1 MIPIKKKFIEE
12 AYREIGVSE
21 EQTKLIFADEIYE
34 DEDYYYYLLKFHREN
49 YFSGKA
55 KSCITGVSEVWEK
68 LVECGVPCVRTK
80 PTLHVIL
87 DTYNKL
93 YLKYIRQWNI
103 QQNLV
108 FIAVHMD
115 FLSHYDVHR
124 GSDYEQLI
132 SRLDVTKQLNSF
144 ASDKRCA
151 YCGW

>member
-1 MIPIKKKFIEE
+1 M
-12 AYREIGVSE
+12 
-21 EQTKLIFADEIYE
+21 
-34 DEDYYYYLLKFHREN
+34 
-49 YFSGKA
+49 
-55 KSCITGVSEVWEK
+55 WEK

-103 QQNLV
+103 QQDLV